1 MKRKIGGGI
10 FFYTLEEPQSKTKQG
25 VCQKLGGMLGK
36 IFLGHQFKS
45 GHFKCKTQIWQNN
58 WVDTPRKVP
67 NPHTPYIVV
76 SVPVDQKVDF

>member
-36 IFLGHQFKS
+36 IFLGHQFKR